1 MQILRFSL
9 IVYESCNWE
18 TSSTLISPDAIIFSR
33 ALTFSSVVRVSYCRD
48 PTYCSL
54 GALDLFT
61 LGTYDGTDIGST
73 EGSTQLTTGGNNE
86 GLLLGYFLGYINKL
100 GKKINELE
108 LSYGKFLGR
117 TLGDMVKI

>member
-1 MQILRFSL
+1 M
-9 IVYESCNWE
+9 YE
-18 TSSTLISPDAIIFSR
+18 
-33 ALTFSSVVRVSYCRD
+33 
-48 PTYCSL
+48 
-54 GALDLFT
+54 FT

-117 TLGDMVKI
+117 TLWDMVKV